1 MAALR
6 KHADKFQAQGTLAA
20 DYRAGCWPLLLAD
33 PRDGVCSVPT
43 TPFGRHRPLRRR
55 SDCRAVGGQVA
66 SDDIAAIL
74 KNAISPSV
82 IMAIRPAPL
91 QRSAPIDMRLATG
104 EVAFQDRSAL
114 LPGRLARWPGHRAQ
128 GFRIPEC
135 PRENTVLIAVAC
147 QRTDVRRHRVCPV
160 LGCAWGARDGRVGHA
175 GTSAQVRLLGP
186 EERDS
191 LSCSISAPPAGFE
204 PAHTAPECN
213 PAYSRYQQERG
224 LRCMHLARM
233 GRAKPPSPASPSA
246 AIAPMIRK
254 SYVALTIIPA

>member
-1 MAALR
+1 MAAPR
-6 KHADKFQAQGTLAA
+6 KHADKCQAQGTLAA

-55 SDCRAVGGQVA
+55 SDCRAVGRYVVA
-66 SDDIAAIL
+66 SDDIAAML

-147 QRTDVRRHRVCPV
+147 QRTDVRRHRVGPV

-191 LSCSISAPPAGFE
+191 LSCSISAPQQDSNLRTRLRSAIP
-204 PAHTAPECN
+204 HTA
-213 PAYSRYQQERG
+213 ATSRNAAFAA
-224 LRCMHLARM
+224 CT
-233 GRAKPPSPASPSA
+233 GRVWGAKTPSPASPSG
-246 AIAPMIRK
+246 AIDSHDQEGHLAR
-254 SYVALTIIPA
+254 TIMPA